1 MTLEKWIIHPGE
13 TRVIDIETV
22 RSLKVGL
29 IGGQI
34 DVIAHDEPGARIEVH
49 GVTIKDLRIEVT
61 GDAVEIDHPQLRW
74 DNFLEVFRN
83 FGTTGPKAEISV
95 AVPRSVALN
104 LGVVSAS
111 ALVSGIRN
119 DARLNTVSGDIIV
132 DGLKGDLTVNAVS
145 GDIQIRELVGALG
158 ANSVSGDV
166 AATGSIRK
174 ATIDTVSGAM
184 LVDSTGDLYSV
195 SLNTVSGSST
205 VRLDEGYPANFVVR
219 SVSGKAQLDGVVRSG
234 KGNGPMTNFSGSA
247 GELAGAFADIRVN
260 SVSGDITVLRR
271 AVAAPDAAS
280 AVTAESDTGLRRG
293 GVVMTPVFS
302 HGDLRLYLLNLL
314 DEGPRHGYDIMQA
327 LSDRTG
333 GTYTPSAGTVYP
345 RLAKLEEEGL
355 VTKSV
360 DGRKTVYEITD
371 AGRAEVAARA
381 GDLEG
386 IEASLT
392 DSVRLIADE
401 VRGSVREAMRSLRAD
416 LAAASREERASAT
429 YAPPTDDPRV
439 EQSRAGAPGG
449 CRGQR
454 VPRQDPSGPALP
466 RGARRRARGVRRRRS
481 HDGART
487 SLARDHPHAARLS
500 RTARQVVRPARSPR
514 RPARDPR
521 AGRRGSAG
529 ADGAPAAPRPSR

>member
-83 FGTTGPKAEISV
+83 FGSSGPKAEISV

-132 DGLKGDLTVNAVS
+132 DGLTGDLTVNAVS
-145 GDIQIRELVGALG
+145 GDVQIRELVGALG

-166 AATGSIRK
+166 AATGALRK
-174 ATIDTVSGAM
+174 ATIDTVSGSM
-184 LVDSTGDLYSV
+184 LVDSSGDLQAV
-195 SLNTVSGSST
+195 TLNTVSGRAT

-234 KGNGPMTNFSGSA
+234 RGNGPLTNFSGSS
-247 GELAGAFADIRVN
+247 GELAGAFADIRIN

-271 AVAAPDAAS
+271 AGSVEDAAS
-280 AVTAESDTGLRRG
+280 AGS
-293 GVVMTPVFS
+293 
-302 HGDLRLYLLNLL
+302 
-314 DEGPRHGYDIMQA
+314 
-327 LSDRTG
+327 
-333 GTYTPSAGTVYP
+333 PS
-345 RLAKLEEEGL
+345 
-355 VTKSV
+355 
-360 DGRKTVYEITD
+360 I
-371 AGRAEVAARA
+371 
-381 GDLEG
+381 
-386 IEASLT
+386 
-392 DSVRLIADE
+392 
-401 VRGSVREAMRSLRAD
+401 
-416 LAAASREERASAT
+416 
-429 YAPPTDDPRV
+429 
-439 EQSRAGAPGG
+439 
-449 CRGQR
+449 
-454 VPRQDPSGPALP
+454 
-466 RGARRRARGVRRRRS
+466 
-481 HDGART
+481 
-487 SLARDHPHAARLS
+487 
-500 RTARQVVRPARSPR
+500 
-514 RPARDPR
+514 
-521 AGRRGSAG
+521 
-529 ADGAPAAPRPSR
+529 AAPEADNEEW